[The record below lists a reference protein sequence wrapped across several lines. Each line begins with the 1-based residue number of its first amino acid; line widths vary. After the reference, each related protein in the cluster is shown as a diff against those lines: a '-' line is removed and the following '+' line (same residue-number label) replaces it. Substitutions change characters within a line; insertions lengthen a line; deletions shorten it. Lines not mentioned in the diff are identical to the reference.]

1 MASKPPRL
9 KSHAASEFLQS
20 LPLAIW
26 CPRQGPSSRKP
37 SRSRWRLGRVRQRA
51 QGSARVLSC
60 FSLCVTQAAL
70 VLMAAG
76 ASTDDV
82 DDMLAARRILGPGE
96 RLPLSHANACA
107 LGARQVCNGSRARP
121 VSQRVRSRVDVQP
134 VFLSFKQC
142 WDHRISLS
150 VDYFH
155 GPGCFAK
162 AYCTAVAAAVRSKHR
177 SFRAFMTSFKQ
188 ADLVTADASYF
199 FQDARTCAQLQ
210 AAKTIT
216 TPILMA
222 RRRSNTGP
230 D

>member
-134 VFLSFKQC
+134 VFLSFKPVLESQ
-142 WDHRISLS
+142 DFSFGRLLS
-150 VDYFH
+150 RSGVFCQSILH
-155 GPGCFAK
+155 GRC
-162 AYCTAVAAAVRSKHR
+162 CSC
-177 SFRAFMTSFKQ
+177 SFK
-188 ADLVTADASYF
+188 ASF
-199 FQDARTCAQLQ
+199 V
-210 AAKTIT
+210 
-216 TPILMA
+216 
-222 RRRSNTGP
+222 
-230 D
+230 